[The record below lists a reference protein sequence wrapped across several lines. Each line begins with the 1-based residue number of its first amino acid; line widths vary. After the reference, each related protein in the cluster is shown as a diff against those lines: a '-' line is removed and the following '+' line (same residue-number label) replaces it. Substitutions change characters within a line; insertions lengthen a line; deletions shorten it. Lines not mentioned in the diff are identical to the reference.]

1 MPLYFFNLKTDSGS
15 VDDLFGTELP
25 NVNAAIA
32 AAKNLAHRL
41 KDKRAMGNGPSY
53 VFAIELFEQEGD
65 MLEIITFQPQQ
76 CKILAFQTTISDISP
91 HSKTLSSHS
100 SGYVSDV

>member
-15 VDDLFGTELP
+15 VDDLSGTELP

-41 KDKRAMGNGPSY
+41 KDERAMPNGPSG

-65 MLEIITFQPQQ
+65 MLETIIFEPKRCEIVPFTARCNGRDNRVRLF
-76 CKILAFQTTISDISP
+76 
-91 HSKTLSSHS
+91 
-100 SGYVSDV
+100 